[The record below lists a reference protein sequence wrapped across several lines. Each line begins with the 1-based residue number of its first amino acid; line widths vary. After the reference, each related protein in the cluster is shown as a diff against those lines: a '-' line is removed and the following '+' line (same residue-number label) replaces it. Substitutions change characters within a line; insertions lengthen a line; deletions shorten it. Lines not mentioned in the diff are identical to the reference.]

1 MFGTE
6 SFGWILLNL
15 KLICVINTVLTYIG
29 IWRMSVNFG
38 NSNFGNTIV
47 EIQQK

>member
-1 MFGTE
+1 MFDTE

-15 KLICVINTVLTYIG
+15 KLICVINTVPTYLG
-29 IWRMSVNFG
+29 IWEKSVNFG
-38 NSNFGNTIV
+38 NGNFDNTIA